1 MDGSWRSLCRSTR
14 VSKVS
19 GLLAI
24 VTMVKLAKDG
34 NSYRLPNK
42 PILPFFIQSGLAYWF
57 SPVLKSRAC
66 RLSS

>member
-42 PILPFFIQSGLAYWF
+42 PILPFFIQSGLAY
-57 SPVLKSRAC
+57 
-66 RLSS
+66 